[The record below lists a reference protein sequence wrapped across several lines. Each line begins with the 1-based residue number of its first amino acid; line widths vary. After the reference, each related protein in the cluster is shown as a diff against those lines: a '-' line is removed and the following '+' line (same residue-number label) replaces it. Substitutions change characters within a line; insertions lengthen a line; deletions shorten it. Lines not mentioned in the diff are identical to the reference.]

1 MSLAPIWRGA
11 DAERIQAANKA
22 RTDAIITRSSLTPV
36 QAAAAGAREARDAAP
51 NLESSP
57 SVSLPGFACTVLD
70 FGDGVVEARA
80 VFCDPRPRVRAKKD
94 PLLAEQLERVD
105 TQEKLQWRIRRSK
118 RTLRYR
124 CLALKADHMIT
135 LTKRG
140 KFSSIDEVRDAW
152 RAFYKMILKFPN
164 LEFRYVAV
172 PELHGDQ
179 ETFHLHVA
187 VAGRY
192 DVVFLRRLWYRAL
205 GGTGKERGDETP
217 GSINI
222 RYFSHKRK
230 SALIVAGYMSKY
242 MGKSFSSISGRGKA
256 YWCSEGLH
264 PASITRWFEPAGDC
278 ALLRVRDIVAPMA
291 PKNTFWRIFEWEY
304 VGLHGFVMKT
314 H

>member
-1 MSLAPIWRGA
+1 MTRHHVPHTY
-11 DAERIQAANKA
+11 DAA
-22 RTDAIITRSSLTPV
+22 RV
-36 QAAAAGAREARDAAP
+36 AAAEAFARASSVNHESSAAGSRAARDSAA

-57 SVSLPGFACTVLD
+57 SVSRLPGYACTVLD
-70 FGDGVVEARA
+70 FGNGVVEARA
-80 VFCDPRPRVRAKKD
+80 VFCDPRPRARAKKD
-94 PLLAEQLERVD
+94 PTLASEVVRVE
-105 TQEKLQWRIRRSK
+105 TEEKREWRCRRGK
-118 RTLRYR
+118 RSLRYR

-140 KFSSIDEVRDAW
+140 KFASLEAVRIAW
-152 RAFYKMILKFPN
+152 RAFYKLLKKFPN

-172 PELHGDQ
+172 PELHGDG
-179 ETFHLHVA
+179 ETYHLHVA

-242 MGKSFSSISGRGKA
+242 MGKSFAAIGGRGKS

-264 PASITRWFEPAGDC
+264 PLTVQRWFEPAGDC
-278 ALLRVRDIVAPMA
+278 ALVRVRDIVAPMA

>member
-1 MSLAPIWRGA
+1 MTRHHTPHIY
-11 DAERIQAANKA
+11 DAQR
-22 RTDAIITRSSLTPV
+22 V
-36 QAAAAGAREARDAAP
+36 AAAEQFARENWDVSRDSAVDASRAARGSTA
-51 NLESSP
+51 NLESSTC
-57 SVSLPGFACTVLD
+57 VARLPGYACTVLD
-70 FGDGVVEARA
+70 FGEGVVEARA
-80 VFCDPRPRVRAKKD
+80 VFCDPRPRSQAKKD
-94 PLLAEQLERVD
+94 PSIALDVVRVE
-105 TQEKLQWRIRRSK
+105 TEEKREWRCRRSK

-140 KFSSIDEVRDAW
+140 KFASVDEVRAAW
-152 RAFYKMILKFPN
+152 LAFHKSIRKFPN

-172 PELHGDQ
+172 PELHGDGI
-179 ETFHLHVA
+179 TFHLHVA

-230 SALIVAGYMSKY
+230 SALIVAGYMAKY
-242 MGKSFSSISGRGKA
+242 MGKSFAVIGGRGKS
-256 YWCSEGLH
+256 YWCSEGLY
-264 PASITRWFEPAGDC
+264 PLTVQRWFEPAGDC
-278 ALLRVRDIVAPMA
+278 ALLRVRGIVAPMA
-291 PKNTFWRIFEWEY
+291 PKNTHWRIFEWEY